1 MAATNLQIQN
11 RLNEIR
17 VNLFNQNTDAA
28 TKLLNCLDIQS
39 DKIGEAKYKHEF
51 IKPLQLLVKSGL
63 LSKDE
68 FNELT
73 KPTNIN

>member
-39 DKIGEAKYKHEF
+39 GKIGKAKYKHEF

-68 FNELT
+68 LDELT